1 MAFTV
6 QRRSVIGTAMA
17 VGVLGALALAPAQAQ
32 ETSKLRVIF
41 SIPPA
46 PFLLPYYVAQ
56 DEGWYKKWGLETE
69 EKTVSGD
76 PNALRAMIAGEGD
89 VTMIGPN
96 TVIDAIVKGGPIKAF
111 ASFQPITDYQVIT
124 RADGGSLKEL
134 TDKSWA
140 VFSPSGMTVEIP
152 KMLLRK
158 NGLDATKPQ
167 YLPVGGMSARMQAV
181 VAKKVDVTMVDTF
194 FAALAKKQG
203 LVTVASIAKEFPN
216 LGYGYAVATMQS
228 LADPKMKK
236 ALTIFTRGGIEGV
249 RLIAKDPDKAA
260 AIMKK
265 RLPDVDLDLIK
276 EVLVELN
283 ATKVWGIN
291 GGIERQITEFST
303 KTFFDLGAISG
314 APPYETI
321 VDTSIVDAVI
331 KEIGRM

>member
-1 MAFTV
+1 
-6 QRRSVIGTAMA
+6 
-17 VGVLGALALAPAQAQ
+17 
-32 ETSKLRVIF
+32 
-41 SIPPA
+41 
-46 PFLLPYYVAQ
+46 
-56 DEGWYKKWGLETE
+56 
-69 EKTVSGD
+69 
-76 PNALRAMIAGEGD
+76 
-89 VTMIGPN
+89 
-96 TVIDAIVKGGPIKAF
+96 
-111 ASFQPITDYQVIT
+111 
-124 RADGGSLKEL
+124 
-134 TDKSWA
+134 
-140 VFSPSGMTVEIP
+140 MTVEIP

-158 NGLDATKPQ
+158 NGLDPTKPQ

-194 FAALAKKQG
+194 FAALGKKQG

-216 LGYGYAVATMQS
+216 LGYGYAVATTQG

-314 APPYETI
+314 APPYDTI